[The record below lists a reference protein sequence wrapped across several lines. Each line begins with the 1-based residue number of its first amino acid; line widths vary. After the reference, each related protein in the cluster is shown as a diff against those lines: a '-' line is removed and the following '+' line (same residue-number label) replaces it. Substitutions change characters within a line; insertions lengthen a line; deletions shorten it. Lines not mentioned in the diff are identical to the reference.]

1 MVLNFLF
8 ICTTSAAIIVTNIKA
23 NDLIHW
29 FEELLL
35 KLDLT
40 GNINIAKLAP
50 TYIVTACNSI
60 VPIFTNKITEMEMYD
75 YEYQKTN

>member
-35 KLDLT
+35 KLDLK